1 MIRRP
6 PRSTRTDTLFP
17 YTTLFRSRQVP
28 DRAVEVEL
36 GPLGL
41 PQLSGTHEHVGRE
54 PERVEGDRVAGIA
67 LDRSH
72 ELAGAL
78 GIGDRR
84 EMLGLGH
91 GERTAQVAG
100 RVALGTRG
108 SDGVAEHATQDAAHP
123 AGAFI
128 ASCGLDRPQ
137 DAPPPTDR

>member
-1 MIRRP
+1 MCADVFCCFFFSSRR
-6 PRSTRTDTLFP
+6 RHTRCALVTGVQTC
-17 YTTLFRSRQVP
+17 
-28 DRAVEVEL
+28 A
-36 GPLGL
+36 L
-41 PQLSGTHEHVGRE
+41 PIYVGRE

-108 SDGVAEHATQDAAHP
+108 SDGVAKHATQDAAHP

-128 ASCGLDRPQ
+128 ARSEEHTSELQSLMRISYALFCLK
-137 DAPPPTDR
+137 